1 MRDVDA
7 QILVNQTNN
16 KMLAQ
21 APHPDLSGALFFL
34 PLKGL
39 LGLRQEKKAGTE
51 GGSGAQKNEFME
63 LMVCAND
70 VDAVATMGFEKN

>member
-51 GGSGAQKNEFME
+51 GGSGAQKKRIYGTNG
-63 LMVCAND
+63 VCKWCGYSSND
-70 VDAVATMGFEKN
+70 GI